1 MYDALAREHVHMEQ
15 DRIRRSLEAAA
26 RLPRKWEL
34 DETTAKPAHRRW
46 PLGRR
51 HAAAC

>member
-15 DRIRRSLEAAA
+15 DLLRRRLEAAA

-34 DETTAKPAHRRW
+34 DETECRRRRW
-46 PLGRR
+46 SLGRR
-51 HAAAC
+51 HPAPSC